1 MTLLKT
7 LLATALVAASL
18 VSGAHAQDR
27 TIKFAFQNQKDHPQ
41 AQGAQKFADLVAA
54 GEVRGD
60 VDIAGL
66 VEEILAMMDGLQI
79 QWLRFPE
86 QVDLVARFDAYIARV
101 EAAIRT

>member
-41 AQGAQKFADLVAA
+41 AQGAQKFADLLAA
-54 GEVRGD
+54 KSGGKIQVKLFPGGTLGGRAGD
-60 VDIAGL
+60 GSRSRCYRS
-66 VEEILAMMDGLQI
+66 Q
-79 QWLRFPE
+79 PE
-86 QVDLVARFDAYIARV
+86 CDDRQPRASACVP
-101 EAAIRT
+101 